1 MVDLFLKNWNGS
13 AIIPEPA
20 SIDLFSDA
28 SNTGYGGF
36 MMEKGKRFRKVVQGH
51 WSREE
56 QELSTNSREL
66 IAAQRVVLAFLKWR
80 RLFGVAIRLFT
91 DNVVTYTYI
100 NHMGGRYSHLREIAS
115 KMLRECERRKVKLMV
130 EHLPRDFLAS

>member
-1 MVDLFLKNWNGS
+1 
-13 AIIPEPA
+13 
-20 SIDLFSDA
+20 
-28 SNTGYGGF
+28 
-36 MMEKGKRFRKVVQGH
+36 MEKGKRFRKVVQGH

-130 EHLPRDFLAS
+130 ERREIRTC